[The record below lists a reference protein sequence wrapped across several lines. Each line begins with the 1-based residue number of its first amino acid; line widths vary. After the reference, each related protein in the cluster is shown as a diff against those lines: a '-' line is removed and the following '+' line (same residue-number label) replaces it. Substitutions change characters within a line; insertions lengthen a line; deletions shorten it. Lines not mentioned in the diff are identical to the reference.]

1 LGRLYGK
8 VALITGAASGIG
20 EATARLFIGEG
31 ARVLMGDIQDDIGRR
46 LAAELGSDSVYLHT
60 DVSREPDV
68 KAAVDQAVRTWG
80 RLDCMVNNAGYGGV
94 AGTIDAISVEGFD
107 ATLGVLLRGAFLGM
121 KYAAPVMKQQ
131 KSGSIINMGST
142 TGMRVVDGNHI
153 YSAAKAAIAHLTR
166 SVAMEL
172 GEEGIRVNCIC
183 PGFIVTPLFGK
194 EFGLS
199 AEEAASEKTKEA
211 LKKVFAGFQP
221 INRAG
226 LPEDV
231 AKAALWLASDDS
243 TFVNG
248 HLLVVDG
255 GMANGR
261 KWSQFY
267 SDMGHVAAAMG
278 LGL

>member
-1 LGRLYGK
+1 MGRLEGK

-20 EATARLFIGEG
+20 EATARLFVSEG
-31 ARVLMGDIQDDIGRR
+31 ARVLLGDIQDDRGQC
-46 LAAELGSDSVYLHT
+46 LAAELAADAVYCHT

-68 KAAVDQAVRTWG
+68 KAAVDQVVRTWG
-80 RLDCMVNNAGYGGV
+80 RLDCIVNNAGYGGV
-94 AGTIDAISVEGFD
+94 AGTIDSISVEGFD
-107 ATLGVLLRGAFLGM
+107 ATIGVLFRGAFLGM
-121 KYAAPVMKQQ
+121 KHAAPVMKQQ
-131 KSGSIINMGST
+131 ESGSIINMGST
-142 TGMRVVDGNHI
+142 TGIRVVDGNHI

-172 GEEGIRVNCIC
+172 GEDGIRVNCLC

-199 AEEAASEKTKEA
+199 AEEAASEKTKES

-221 INRAG
+221 ISRAG

-231 AKAALWLASDDS
+231 ARAALWLASDES

-255 GMANGR
+255 GMSNGR

-267 SDMGHVAAAMG
+267 ADMGQVAAAMG

>member
-1 LGRLYGK
+1 LDRLEGK
-8 VALITGAASGIG
+8 VTLVTGAASGIG
-20 EATARLFIGEG
+20 EAIARLFVREG
-31 ARVLMGDIQDDIGRR
+31 ARVLLADIQDDKGKR
-46 LAAELGSDSVYLHT
+46 LAGELGPNAVYQHA
-60 DVSREPDV
+60 DVSREADV
-68 KAAVDQAVRTWG
+68 KAAIDQTVSLYG
-80 RLDCMVNNAGYGGV
+80 QLDCMVNNAGYGGV
-94 AGTIDAISVEGFD
+94 AGPIDSIPVEGFD
-107 ATLGVLLRGAFLGM
+107 VTIGVLLRGVFLGM
-121 KYAAPVMKQQ
+121 KHAAPVMKKQQ
-131 KSGSIINMGST
+131 SGSIINMGST
-142 TGMRVVDGNHI
+142 TGIRVVDGNHI

-172 GEEGIRVNCIC
+172 GEDGIRVNCLC

-199 AEEAASEKTKEA
+199 AEEAASEKTLVA

-231 AKAALWLASDDS
+231 AQAALWLAGDES

-248 HLLVVDG
+248 QLLVVDG
-255 GMANGR
+255 GMSNGR

-267 SDMGHVAAAMG
+267 ADMGPVAAAMG

>member
-1 LGRLYGK
+1 MGRLDGK
-8 VALITGAASGIG
+8 VALVTGAASGIG
-20 EATARLFIGEG
+20 EAIARLFAREG
-31 ARVLMGDIQDDIGRR
+31 ASVMLADIQDDRGKH
-46 LAAELGSDSVYLHT
+46 LAEELGSNSVYQHT
-60 DVSREPDV
+60 DVSRESDV
-68 KAAVDQAVRTWG
+68 KAVVDQTVNLWG
-80 RLDCMVNNAGYGGV
+80 RLDCVVNNAGYGGV
-94 AGTIDAISVEGFD
+94 PGSIDSIPVEGFD
-107 ATLGVLLRGAFLGM
+107 STVGVLLRGVFLGM
-121 KYAAPVMKQQ
+121 KHAAPIMKRQ

-142 TGMRVVDGNHI
+142 TGIRVVDGNHI
-153 YSAAKAAIAHLTR
+153 YAAAKAAIAHLTR

-199 AEEAASEKTKEA
+199 AQEAASEKTTEA

-226 LPEDV
+226 MPEDV
-231 AKAALWLASDDS
+231 ARAALWLAGDES

-248 HLLVVDG
+248 QLLVVDG
-255 GMANGR
+255 GMSNGR

-267 SDMGHVAAAMG
+267 ADMGPVAAAMG
-278 LGL
+278 AGL